1 MEFEAFPKLP
11 RLNRG
16 MVITEKIDG
25 TNACVV
31 IAQCERFPELSGPP
45 PIALFTHGVMGQIGI
60 WTQSRKR
67 MISPGKQDNAGFA
80 GWVKDHGEE
89 LLGLGEGRHFG
100 EWWGQG
106 IQRRYDQDRKRFSLF
121 NTSRWSENPERP
133 ECCDVVPVLAQAD
146 FSQDRIA
153 DELEKL
159 GAFGSVAAPG
169 FMDPEGV
176 VVYLSAARSMFKVTL
191 KDDQLPKSVAEA
203 QAKADDDQHPVLRD
217 AA

>member
-31 IAQCERFPELSGPP
+31 VEELDGYVPDDAIAVVEGL
-45 PIALFTHGVMGQIGI
+45 AVYA
-60 WTQSRKR
+60 QSRKR
-67 MISPGKQDNAGFA
+67 MIWPGKQDNAGFG
-80 GWVKDHGEE
+80 GWVKDHADE
-89 LLGLGEGRHFG
+89 LAMLGPGRHFG

-121 NTSRWSENPERP
+121 NTSRWTDNPERP
-133 ECCDVVPVLAQAD
+133 ECCGVVPVLATHN
-146 FSQDRIA
+146 FSQDRIE

-159 GAFGSVAAPG
+159 RVHGSVAAPG
-169 FMDPEGV
+169 FMNPEGV

-191 KDDQLPKSVAEA
+191 KDDELPKALAVAA
-203 QAKADDDQHPVLRD
+203 
-217 AA
+217 